1 MFWSA
6 ASLALT
12 LAAPLQER
20 LSERDRAVWRR
31 LDPAVA
37 TLLDGNRPLGPAALV
52 DSSGLF
58 VANGSAVTGNTV
70 DAKLGERDLKMT
82 VISRERNTELVLLK
96 AEGYQ
101 GNARPFRAPT
111 GEAPTGALFA
121 VLSTGPIRAEHVPS
135 QRYGVLGSTRR
146 GVPIMELRFEA
157 PEVQFGTGL
166 LLTES
171 GEMFGTVNAALTSP
185 QAANQAKTF
194 DGNMK
199 NLGGGQARPFTTGTI
214 GPSSL
219 TVAYAVGPQFI
230 KRVLDGF
237 LSPSHEVAFPTMG
250 VMCMDNI
257 GGGAL
262 VHIVRPGTP
271 AEAAGIRVGDVLLD
285 INGNTINDQL
295 DFSRAML
302 RQEVGKKV
310 VVRLRRGN
318 SQMLAEV
325 VIGRAGQ

>member
-6 ASLALT
+6 ASLVLT
-12 LAAPLQER
+12 LAAPVQER
-20 LSERDRAVWRR
+20 LNERDRAVWRR
-31 LDPAVA
+31 LDASVA
-37 TLLDGNRPLGPAALV
+37 TLVDGNRLIGPAALI
-52 DSSGLF
+52 DASGLF
-58 VANGSAVTGNTV
+58 VANGSAVAGNTV
-70 DAKLGERDLKMT
+70 NAKLGDRDFKMT

-96 AEGYQ
+96 AEGYE
-101 GNARPFRAPT
+101 GAARPFRPPT
-111 GEAPTGALFA
+111 GEIPSGTVFA

-135 QRYGVLGSTRR
+135 RRYGVLGSTRR

-166 LLTES
+166 ILTEG
-171 GEMFGTVNAALTSP
+171 GEMFGTVNGALSP
-185 QAANQAKTF
+185 PQPKDANPRTI
-194 DGNMK
+194 NS
-199 NLGGGQARPFTTGTI
+199 NVARPFSTNI
-214 GPSSL
+214 GPSAL

-310 VVRLRRGN
+310 TVRLRRGN
-318 SQMLAEV
+318 SQVLAEV